1 MSKSVTDELGKLF
14 SNYKEEK
21 VELITEEVVEKEVL
35 LSEEEQ
41 TKFNLFSGLI
51 QSLSETNEKEDS
63 EKSQKTTKPKE
74 DDPSDDITDE
84 VSDWI
89 KKDIEEGNKKV
100 EALEELFAP
109 LTDIPITEPVE
120 EEIIEETVSPIEEEV
135 VIEKKP
141 KQPKKPKTIKKAL
154 VSIDEQKFMSKVLH
168 DMSKLPPEEKPV
180 DMSEQSFPN
189 AIKDSLLTP
198 DQTSLQRKAAQPEDS
213 LTRLRKE
220 FEQFRTVMQRNLEA
234 KQNAYDGNSGSGAV
248 KIQDMDE
255 VETDTA
261 LVTGVWY
268 HLAVTYDGSQA
279 AADRVVVY
287 VDGVDVGAANG
298 ANSGTIPAATPNL
311 GNIPIELGTDE
322 AVGAGRLLNGYMD
335 EVALWTTTLSPT
347 DVQNIYNAT
356 TTGKT
361 ADLSS
366 LSPVAWYRM
375 GD

>member
-35 LSEEEQ
+35 LSEDEQ

-141 KQPKKPKTIKKAL
+141 EQPKKPRTIKKAL

-248 KIQDMDE
+248 KIQDMDD
-255 VETDTA
+255 VDTDTA
-261 LVTGVWY
+261 LVNGNVFRFNSTSGKF
-268 HLAVTYDGSQA
+268 
-279 AADRVVVY
+279 
-287 VDGVDVGAANG
+287 DGVAPVTEAIIQE
-298 ANSGTIPAATPNL
+298 GTENAKI
-311 GNIPIELGTDE
+311 
-322 AVGAGRLLNGYMD
+322 LLNG
-335 EVALWTTTLSPT
+335 T
-347 DVQNIYNAT
+347 DSDGTDAGGFISLQDDTFGSLNLGSVTEDIIPDQTNVRNLGSSSRRFKELFLAGQTIDLGGAT
-356 TTGKT
+356 I
-361 ADLSS
+361 SS
-366 LSPVAWYRM
+366 
-375 GD
+375 D